1 MLTLYLFESNWWDMF
16 YEIYVLKIINKLILI
31 KIAKK
36 WENLLFYLLF
46 IYFSNLGKYK
56 PK

>member
-1 MLTLYLFESNWWDMF
+1 MLTLYLFECNWWDMF